1 VDAHAD
7 LIDLFNRY
15 FEVVYADTPEKKR
28 ECYRLRYEVY
38 CKEAVIPGFD
48 ASDYPNGE
56 ERDEYDERSLH
67 CLLVHKA
74 TSVNAGTV
82 RIILPDPNSPDE
94 RFPVEKVAG
103 DFFTG
108 DMRVQAN
115 VSRAR
120 IGEISRLIL
129 APQFRARRGDGQKPT
144 GLSEVSDPVLQA
156 SGRRQS
162 TAGRPAEERRDS
174 APRRAFPHAVL
185 GLFVAIARM
194 SVENNLYYLYGGM
207 EPVCARF
214 LKSFGID
221 FTPISPMID
230 YFGPCRTY
238 LGYIPDV
245 MDNIYRTNR
254 QIWNLVTDNGFF
266 SLNQNQSNNSKF
278 S

>member
-1 VDAHAD
+1 MDTHAN

-15 FEVVYADTPEKKR
+15 FEVVHADTPEKKR

-67 CLLVHKA
+67 CLLVHKPTKA
-74 TSVNAGTV
+74 NAGTV
-82 RIILPDPNSPDE
+82 RVILPHPNSPDE
-94 RFPVEKVAG
+94 RFPVEKIAG
-103 DFFTG
+103 DLFFH
-108 DMRVQAN
+108 DVLARAN
-115 VSRAR
+115 ISRSQ

-129 APQFRARRGDGQKPT
+129 APQFRARRGEGRKPT

-162 TAGRPAEERRDS
+162 IANQQAEERRGGI
-174 APRRAFPHAVL
+174 PRRVFPHAVL
-185 GLFVAIARM
+185 GLFVAIVRM
-194 SVENNLYYLYGGM
+194 SLNNNLSYWYGGM

-221 FTPISPMID
+221 FAPISPMID

-245 MDNIYRTNR
+245 MDNIYRTNQ
-254 QIWNLVTDNGFF
+254 QIWNLLTDNGYFGRDR
-266 SLNQNQSNNSKF
+266 NTSKH
-278 S
+278 SK